1 MFVQV
6 AGAGRSFHLAEDAHL
21 RRDGQHALQAVAEIR
36 ELLYQAFQLAHRGDR
51 LHYGHYGVHTSA
63 AAPDT
68 SAPSTSA
75 PSTSAPATS
84 APSTSV
90 TPPHTTPYI
99 SADSLDVLPTQ
110 HTGIP
115 YVPDPDWTPPR
126 YMHDVVTLPTQLP
139 APDSSTATMSTH
151 DAVLTDISHVDAEAH
166 IEPPTRARGR
176 GRGFGRG
183 GRRGRGRGAD
193 RGRGRAPAAD
203 RDTVAPDDGVS
214 QVTAVSDLPPQ
225 TGSRAS
231 HAVEGGSH
239 PQAPQDTHL
248 RLGEPDIQRVYRR
261 RPRREAHS
269 RDCGT
274 GGRLGH

>member
-68 SAPSTSA
+68 SAPSTLA

-126 YMHDVVTLPTQLP
+126 YMHGVVTPPTQLP
-139 APDSSTATMSTH
+139 PPDSSTATMSTH
-151 DAVLTDISHVDAEAH
+151 DAVLTEISHVDAEAH
-166 IEPPTRARGR
+166 IEPPLDVAAEVGVRAEAEAEAEVEVQLQIVIQLHQMMEFHSSQQYLI
-176 GRGFGRG
+176 FGHR
-183 GRRGRGRGAD
+183 
-193 RGRGRAPAAD
+193 
-203 RDTVAPDDGVS
+203 
-214 QVTAVSDLPPQ
+214 
-225 TGSRAS
+225 
-231 HAVEGGSH
+231 
-239 PQAPQDTHL
+239 QDQ
-248 RLGEPDIQRVYRR
+248 G
-261 RPRREAHS
+261 
-269 RDCGT
+269 
-274 GGRLGH
+274 